1 MTQQQLPL
9 PPRWFFAILTV
20 GGLVTCGVYLG
31 LLHAG
36 LNTPGNIVRAVAF
49 GIFGLLMLWGVL
61 GRPAR

>member
-1 MTQQQLPL
+1 
-9 PPRWFFAILTV
+9 
-20 GGLVTCGVYLG
+20 VYLG